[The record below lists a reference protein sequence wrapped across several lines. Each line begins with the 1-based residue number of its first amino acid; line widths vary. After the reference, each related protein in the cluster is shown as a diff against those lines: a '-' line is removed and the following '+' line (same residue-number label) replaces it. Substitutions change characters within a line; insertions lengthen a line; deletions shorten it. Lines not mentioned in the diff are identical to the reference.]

1 MAFLFYRLGVESLAR
16 CDLCVG
22 LVSSSDAD
30 MLPEM
35 LSPHL
40 ADDDVDIAG
49 QRQRERCRRGV
60 RNRERL

>member
-1 MAFLFYRLGVESLAR
+1 
-16 CDLCVG
+16 
-22 LVSSSDAD
+22 